1 VPTVSRNETAGGA
14 RAHGMGILLLALLA
28 GTPAVNSSAMYETH
42 TNAHFDEPEPLGLE
56 QMLEE
61 AGLSPTDVQQA
72 AIVCEAYSQRE
83 RAHAVS
89 VIVPRLLDWVLDGN
103 AKANPLARPLALAWA
118 LGHGAST
125 QHRSMAESAEAVGM
139 SRAGM
144 QQLCARAKAHLGL

>member
-1 VPTVSRNETAGGA
+1 MPGVSRNESGRCLRARDGHSVAGLVGRHA
-14 RAHGMGILLLALLA
+14 RCQPL
-28 GTPAVNSSAMYETH
+28 TMYETH

>member
-1 VPTVSRNETAGGA
+1 
-14 RAHGMGILLLALLA
+14 MGILLLALLA
-28 GTPAVNSSAMYETH
+28 GTPAVNSLTMYETH

-61 AGLSPTDVQQA
+61 AGLLPTDVQQA

>member
-1 VPTVSRNETAGGA
+1 
-14 RAHGMGILLLALLA
+14 
-28 GTPAVNSSAMYETH
+28 MYETH

-61 AGLSPTDVQQA
+61 SGLSPTDVQQA
-72 AIVCEAYSQRE
+72 AMVCEAYSQRE

>member
-1 VPTVSRNETAGGA
+1 
-14 RAHGMGILLLALLA
+14 
-28 GTPAVNSSAMYETH
+28 MYDAH
-42 TNAHFDEPEPLGLE
+42 TNDPVEFATLE
-56 QMLEE
+56 QQLHE
-61 AGLSPTDVQQA
+61 ASDIDDAV
-72 AIVCEAYSQRE
+72 AICEAYGLQQRAE
-83 RAHAVS
+83 ALS
-89 VIVPRLLDWVLDGN
+89 VVVPRLLAWILDGN

>member
-1 VPTVSRNETAGGA
+1 
-14 RAHGMGILLLALLA
+14 
-28 GTPAVNSSAMYETH
+28 MYDTH
-42 TNAHFDEPEPLGLE
+42 TTAHHDAPKPLGLE
-56 QMLEE
+56 QLLEE
-61 AGLSPTDVQQA
+61 AGLSPVDVQQA
-72 AIVCEAYSQRE
+72 AMVCEVYSSRQRAE
-83 RAHAVS
+83 AVG
-89 VIVPRLLDWVLDGN
+89 VVVPKLLDWVLDGN

>member
-1 VPTVSRNETAGGA
+1 
-14 RAHGMGILLLALLA
+14 MGILLLALLA
-28 GTPAVNSSAMYETH
+28 STSAVNSVTMYETH
-42 TNAHFDEPEPLGLE
+42 THAHFDGPEPLGLE

-61 AGLSPTDVQQA
+61 AGLSSADAQQA
-72 AIVCEAYSQRE
+72 AMVCEAYSQRE